1 MIVQEEKLNP
11 EKIMSKLFSY
21 RLQAHFLHL
30 QTYSFA
36 KHENFNLYQEIDS
49 YADTIGEFLLGWQAP
64 DRFNNFEVES
74 PYKFSSMEEF
84 LNDVLLF
91 TMDLCDYA
99 KLIRAEQLCNLSSEL
114 QGIIVK
120 AKYFNTFSQ

>member
-1 MIVQEEKLNP
+1 MIVQKEKLNP

-36 KHENFNLYQEIDS
+36 KHENFNLYQELDDFSDS
-49 YADTIGEFLLGWQAP
+49 IGEFLLGWQAP

-74 PYKFSSMEEF
+74 PYKFSSMTEF
-84 LNDVLLF
+84 LNDALMF
-91 TMDLCDYA
+91 TKDLCEYGDE
-99 KLIRAEQLCNLSSEL
+99 IGSEQLCNMSSEL
-114 QGIIVK
+114 QGVIVK
-120 AKYFNTFSQ
+120 ARYFNTFEK